1 MWIELK
7 AKNIYIFV
15 VAVFPLFFI
24 FAKIIIKAQKN
35 DIILESDI
43 DRWIFFFISTLGR
56 IFIGMQFC
64 KLWSFMSA
72 DFLFKIFLFLYY
84 LKKKLQPPVSRW
96 EGKKKKNRRLIGV
109 LSWYNFSKRK
119 FEKFYFSILWL
130 KKII

>member
-72 DFLFKIFLFLYY
+72 DFLFKIFLFLIIW
-84 LKKKLQPPVSRW
+84 KKKLQPPVSRW
-96 EGKKKKNRRLIGV
+96 EQKKNIKTEDWLVCFLGIIFQKEN
-109 LSWYNFSKRK
+109 LKSFI
-119 FEKFYFSILWL
+119 FQFYD
-130 KKII
+130 